1 MNELGYTPRGARR
14 ARSDAM
20 APSARAA
27 SRGIQIGPRIRV
39 GGTIGHIGQ
48 QLKLGV
54 GKLAHNPLVDAA
66 LSFVPGIGPLAAA
79 AIAATG
85 RAMDTSDGGVGLGDI
100 VKSGAEGFGAA
111 KLGGAVKT
119 GLGMASAA
127 GAANG
132 GGLLN
137 TAKSLVTG
145 GGSDGQGSMGVVGD
159 LAGKAPG
166 MVDKAMQRPAS
177 GGPSTLDKL
186 LMAASIADSA
196 ATSQHN
202 RGLDNEALGLVR
214 GLPNVKG
221 DTPDFTGKSGNPYQK
236 SGYMVGGGRQLGSA
250 VPVST
255 QKSGYLV
262 GAA

>member
-48 QLKLGV
+48 QIKLGV
-54 GKLAHNPLVDAA
+54 GKLAHNPLVDAG
-66 LSFVPGIGPLAAA
+66 LSLIPGVGPLAAA

-85 RAMDTSDGGVGLGDI
+85 RALDTSGGGVGVGDI
-100 VKSGAEGFGAA
+100 LKSGVEGYGAA
-111 KLGGAVKT
+111 KVGGLLKS
-119 GLGMASAA
+119 GLSAA
-127 GAANG
+127 SSVGAANG
-132 GGLLN
+132 GGILN
-137 TAKSLVTG
+137 TAKALVSG
-145 GGSDGQGSMGVVGD
+145 GGADGQGSMGVVGD
-159 LAGKAPG
+159 LAGKASG
-166 MVDKAMQRPAS
+166 ALGTAMQKPAG

-186 LMAASIADSA
+186 LLAASVADQA

-202 RGLDNEALGLVR
+202 RGLDNQAAGIVKN
-214 GLPNVKG
+214 LPNIKAN
-221 DTPDFTGKSGNPYQK
+221 TPNMTDLAGNPYSR

-250 VPVST
+250 VPVS